1 MTDTVGT
8 VWLDGLIDHKEIAAF
23 AGQASQQLQ
32 KQIKPG
38 LKLELP
44 HLLIHEIEARLPD
57 HLHIDVLSFLAQGWN
72 SALELEDCRK
82 KSRDAPGST
91 VVAKL
96 GRHSIGRD
104 LKPNIEVSY
113 GVRKSFEINAAIV
126 VEGVFDGVEVAFE
139 DGQVASVG
147 SGHCELTLQL
157 KVADKPIG
165 RPHTVKS
172 WALPGRYPL
181 SKAQE

>member
-1 MTDTVGT
+1 VTETQDT
-8 VWLDGLIDHKEIAAF
+8 VWLDGLIDRKEIAAF
-23 AGQASQQLQ
+23 AGQATQQLQ

-44 HLLIHEIEARLPD
+44 HLLTHEVEARLPEK
-57 HLHIDVLSFLAQGWN
+57 LHIDVLSFLAQGWN
-72 SALELEDCRK
+72 TALELEDSRK

-91 VVAKL
+91 VIAKL
-96 GRHSIGRD
+96 GKHTIGRD

-126 VEGVFDGVEVAFE
+126 VEGVFDGVEVGFE
-139 DGQVASVG
+139 DGHVASIG

-157 KVADKPIG
+157 KVADKRIG
-165 RPHTVKS
+165 QPHRVKS
-172 WALPGRYPL
+172 WTLPGRYEVGR
-181 SKAQE
+181 SD